1 MTTNAHYTFLSWY
14 RTGLA
19 TAIDS
24 TAPDMRG
31 EIEVVLTAKFGA
43 VEQAQ
48 PGQKVRLIGPGD
60 IIGLDARS
68 IVRTDPRPFTNDFE
82 PNYLAA
88 VEFFD
93 EDLPWRYAPQKP
105 NGERLLPWLAVVVLA
120 DGEYAVADQG
130 EGFPRALT
138 VRAELLPPA
147 AEAWAWAHT
156 ALNAETA
163 NPADPRATAALLANN
178 PAAGCARLLAAR
190 KLKPHLGYRAFLVPT
205 FEAGRLAGLRVAN
218 AGPGP
223 LAWGG
228 NGPVQLPIYFD
239 WDFRTGDEGDF
250 EQLVRRLQPMP
261 ASPLVGRRPMDMS
274 RPLPQIVTPPIANLH
289 EPPQPLLD
297 LEGALQVPKAKP
309 SAWEPGSKA
318 GFQSWLADFINIGE
332 DWTLGPGN
340 KLDAGDPRLPPGTK
354 LPIIL
359 PPSYGRWHA
368 NIDTLDAT
376 RADTRWLEEL
386 NLDPRQR
393 VAAAFGTL
401 VVQKNQEDFAA
412 RAWAQYGELFMAN
425 RTRARA
431 QFMAEMLTMAEA
443 KHLAP
448 LAAPALLAVTSATHA
463 RIVDASAAVAG
474 APRRTVRAMVSA
486 STLTQATLAPALRR
500 LLRPGGVVAKRLG
513 TRSGAPLTQL
523 IANVATRAVELAPA
537 WNAPEQRLSLTHQ
550 PAALG
555 ADRSLRLGDDF
566 GELEP
571 LIRRIVEL
579 LRKLSAR
586 HPVLGEIADFLEA
599 LLARGTKASAL
610 SPQDMVPATIEAVPA
625 RPDWL
630 PSFGEQRAPFVPRAE
645 DSAPA
650 LEQRAYSSAAWNFRQ
665 AALNATELFA
675 TPIEVA
681 PPRPILDVSQVAAQ
695 VRTALSPARTV
706 RERISA
712 LFRVPDTLKHAAY
725 DPLEP
730 IMAHPRY
737 DDASYQ
743 HLKRISQDHVVPNLA
758 SLVNNSITLL
768 ECNWRFIES
777 FLVGLNHEMARE
789 LLWRG
794 YPTDQRGTYFA
805 QFWDLRG
812 VPGAFDAQH
821 RIKPA
826 FNDIEPIH
834 GWKLHGQLTP
844 LGENRPEG
852 RVITSNVV
860 LAVRGDVFRRYP
872 NTEVYAL
879 RAANNPKPRQ
889 TDAFEHFLRH
899 ASAETQTTRKDPIL
913 SAQFEPDIQCF
924 GFDLDPDEARG
935 DVADPINK
943 PGWYFVLAQRFGE
956 PRFGLDDPPDNFANV
971 PLLPATKINDLS
983 WGHLVNRRADFDALG
998 PLALGGLIAPKDLA
1012 IDSPGGKARWPRADP
1027 GVGAADL
1034 ATILLQTPF
1043 RMYFHAN
1050 DMLATR

>member
-19 TAIDS
+19 TAIDA
-24 TAPDMRG
+24 TAADMRG
-31 EIEVVLTAKFGA
+31 EIEVVLTAKLGA

-68 IVRTDPRPFTNDFE
+68 VVRTDPRPFTNDFE

-105 NGERLLPWLAVVVLA
+105 NGERLLPWLALIALA

-130 EGFPRALT
+130 EGLPRALT

-156 ALNAETA
+156 ALNAEEA
-163 NPADPRATAALLANN
+163 NPADPKATAALLANN
-178 PAAGCARLLAAR
+178 PASGCARLLAAR
-190 KLKPHLGYRAFLVPT
+190 KLKANTGYRAFLVPT
-205 FEAGRLAGLRVAN
+205 FEAGRLAGLRAAS

-223 LAWGG
+223 LAWGTAG
-228 NGPVQLPIYFD
+228 AAQLPIYFD
-239 WDFRTGDEGDF
+239 WDFRTGPEGDF
-250 EQLVRRLQPMP
+250 ERLVRRLLPMP
-261 ASPLVGRRPMDMS
+261 ASPLVGRRPMDVS
-274 RPLPQIVTPPIANLH
+274 RPLPAIATPPIANLH
-289 EPPQPLLD
+289 EPPQALLD
-297 LEGALQVPKAKP
+297 LEGALQIPKAQP
-309 SAWEPGSKA
+309 SVWEPGSKA
-318 GFQSWLADFINIGE
+318 GFQSWLAGFVNISE
-332 DWTLGPGN
+332 AWTLGPGN
-340 KLDAGDPRLPPGTK
+340 QLDTSDPHLPPGTK

-368 NIDTLDAT
+368 NIDTLDPT
-376 RADTRWLEEL
+376 RADARWLEQA

-412 RAWAQYGELFMAN
+412 RAWAQYGELFKAN
-425 RTRARA
+425 RTRAHA
-431 QFMAEMLTMAEA
+431 QFMAELLTAAEA

-448 LAAPALLAVTSATHA
+448 LAAPALLTVTSATHT
-463 RIVDASAAVAG
+463 RIVDADVAPGGSQRTLRAA
-474 APRRTVRAMVSA
+474 VSA
-486 STLTQATLAPALRR
+486 SALPQAALGPALRR

-523 IANVATRAVELAPA
+523 IGQVATRAIELAPA

-566 GELEP
+566 DELAP
-571 LIRRIVEL
+571 LIGRIIEL
-579 LRKLSAR
+579 LRKLEPR
-586 HPVLGEIADFLEA
+586 HPVLGEIAGFLEA

-610 SPQDMVPATIEAVPA
+610 SAQDMVPASIAAVPA
-625 RPDWL
+625 RTDWL
-630 PSFGEQRAPFVPRAE
+630 PSFGGQRDAFVARPE
-645 DSAPA
+645 DLAPA
-650 LEQRAYSSAAWNFRQ
+650 PEQHAYSSAAWNFRQ
-665 AALNATELFA
+665 AALNATELLS
-675 TPIEVA
+675 VA
-681 PPRPILDVSQVAAQ
+681 IDVVPPRPALDVPKVAAQ
-695 VRTALSPARTV
+695 VRSALRPAATV

-712 LFRVPDTLKHAAY
+712 LFRVPDRLKHAAY

-743 HLKRISQDHVVPNLA
+743 QLKRISQDHVVPNLA

-777 FLVGLNHEMARE
+777 FLVGLNYEMARE

-821 RIKPA
+821 RIKPLY
-826 FNDIEPIH
+826 NDIAPIH
-834 GWKLHGQLTP
+834 GWKLNGQLTP
-844 LGENRPEG
+844 LGGNRPEG

-860 LAVRGDVFRRYP
+860 LVVRGDVFRRYP
-872 NTEVYAL
+872 NTEVYAV
-879 RAANNPKPRQ
+879 RAAANPKPRQ
-889 TDAFEHFLRH
+889 TDAFETFTRH
-899 ASAETQTTRKDPIL
+899 AAVETQVTRKDPIL

-935 DVADPINK
+935 DAADPLKK

-956 PRFGLDDPPDNFANV
+956 PRFGLDDPPESFAST
-971 PLLPATKINDLS
+971 PLPAVSAINDLS
-983 WGHLVNRRADFDALG
+983 WGHLVNRRTEFDALG
-998 PLALGGLIAPKDLA
+998 PLALPKLIAPKDLT
-1012 IDSPGGKARWPRADP
+1012 IDSPGGKARWPREDP
-1027 GVGAADL
+1027 NVGAADL

-1050 DMLATR
+1050 DMLGAP

>member
-1 MTTNAHYTFLSWY
+1 MDNAHYTFLSWY

-19 TAIDS
+19 TAIDT

-43 VEQAQ
+43 LEQAQ

-60 IIGLDARS
+60 IIGLDARA
-68 IVRTDPRPFTNDFE
+68 IVRTDPRPFTNEFE
-82 PNYLAA
+82 PNFLAA

-93 EDLPWRYAPQKP
+93 EDLPWRYSPKKP
-105 NGERLLPWLAVVVLA
+105 DGERLLPWLTLVVLA
-120 DGEYAVADQG
+120 DGEFAIADQG

-156 ALNAETA
+156 ALNAQTA
-163 NPADPRATAALLANN
+163 NPAAPQATAALLAGN
-178 PAAGCARLLAAR
+178 PVAGCARLLAAR
-190 KLKPHLGYRAFLVPT
+190 KLKSHVGYRAFLVPT
-205 FEAGRLAGLRVAN
+205 FEAGRVAGLRGAS
-218 AGPGP
+218 AGAGP
-223 LAWGG
+223 LAWGAAG
-228 NGPVQLPIYFD
+228 AVQLPIYFD

-250 EQLVRRLQPMP
+250 EQLVRRLLPLP
-261 ASPLVGRRPMDMS
+261 ASPLVGRRPMDVS
-274 RPLPQIVTPPIANLH
+274 RPLPAIVTPPISNTQ

-309 SAWEPGSKA
+309 SAWEQGSKA
-318 GFQSWLADFINIGE
+318 GFQPWLADFINIGE

-340 KLDAGDPRLPPGTK
+340 RLDASDPRLPPDTK

-368 NIDTLDAT
+368 NIDTLDAS
-376 RADTRWLEEL
+376 RAGARWLEQL

-412 RAWAQYGELFMAN
+412 RAWAQYGELFKAN

-431 QFMAEMLTMAEA
+431 QFMAELLTMAQA

-448 LAAPALLAVTSATHA
+448 LAAPALLALTSATHA
-463 RIVDASAAVAG
+463 RIVDAAAAG
-474 APRRTVRAMVSA
+474 AARRTLRAAVSA
-486 STLTQATLAPALRR
+486 SVLPQAALAPALRR
-500 LLRPGGVVAKRLG
+500 LLRPGGVMAKRLG

-523 IANVATRAVELAPA
+523 IAQVATRNVELAPA

-550 PAALG
+550 PASLG

-566 GELEP
+566 SELAP
-571 LIRRIVEL
+571 LIRRIIEL
-579 LRKLSAR
+579 LRQLSPR
-586 HPVLGEIADFLEA
+586 HPVLGEIADFLES
-599 LLARGTKASAL
+599 LLARGSRSPAL

-625 RPDWL
+625 RPDWV
-630 PSFGEQRAPFVPRAE
+630 PAFGDQRPPFVPRPE
-645 DSAPA
+645 DLAPA
-650 LEQRAYSSAAWNFRQ
+650 PEQRAYSSAAWNFRQ
-665 AALNATELFA
+665 AALNAAELLSIA
-675 TPIEVA
+675 IETA
-681 PPRPILDVSQVAAQ
+681 PPRPLLDVPAVAAQ
-695 VRTALSPARTV
+695 VRMALRPAATV
-706 RERISA
+706 RERIDA
-712 LFRVPDTLKHAAY
+712 LFRVPQALKQAAY

-737 DDASYQ
+737 DDATYL
-743 HLKRISQDHVVPNLA
+743 HLKRIAQDHVVPNLA
-758 SLVNNSITLL
+758 SLANNSITLL

-777 FLVGLNHEMARE
+777 FMVGLNHEMTRE
-789 LLWRG
+789 LMWRG

-812 VPGAFDAQH
+812 VPGALDAQQ

-826 FNDIEPIH
+826 FNDIAPIH
-834 GWKLHGQLTP
+834 GWRLNRQLTA

-852 RVITSNVV
+852 RMITSNVV
-860 LAVRGDVFRRYP
+860 LVVRGDVFRRYP
-872 NTEVYAL
+872 NTEVYAV
-879 RAANNPKPRQ
+879 RAAANPKPRQ
-889 TDAFEHFLRH
+889 KDAFETYLRH
-899 ASAETQTTRKDPIL
+899 AAAETQATRKDPIL
-913 SAQFEPDIQCF
+913 VAQFEPDIQCF

-935 DVADPINK
+935 DAADPLHK

-956 PRFGLDDPPDNFANV
+956 PRFGLDDPPDSFAEA
-971 PLLPATKINDLS
+971 PLPAVTAINDLT
-983 WGHLVNRRADFDALG
+983 WGHLVRRRAEFDALG
-998 PLALGGLIAPKDLA
+998 ALALGGLVAPKDLT
-1012 IDSPGGKARWPRADP
+1012 IDSPGGKARWPRGDAA
-1027 GVGAADL
+1027 VGAADL

-1043 RMYFHAN
+1043 RMYFHGN
-1050 DMLATR
+1050 DMLSP

>member
-1 MTTNAHYTFLSWY
+1 MTNAHYTFLSWY

-19 TAIDS
+19 TAIDN

-48 PGQKVRLIGPGD
+48 PGQKLRLIGPGD
-60 IIGLDARS
+60 IIGLDARA

-105 NGERLLPWLAVVVLA
+105 NGERLLPWLALVVLA
-120 DGEYAVADQG
+120 DGEYEFAADQG
-130 EGFPRALT
+130 KDLPRAIK
-138 VRAELLPPA
+138 VDAALLPPA

-156 ALNAETA
+156 ALNAERA
-163 NPADPRATAALLANN
+163 NPADPKATAALLANN

-190 KLKPHLGYRAFLVPT
+190 KLKANTGYRAFLVPT
-205 FEAGRLAGLRVAN
+205 FDVGRLAGLLDKTPRADSMAWGN
-218 AGPGP
+218 AGE
-223 LAWGG
+223 
-228 NGPVQLPIYFD
+228 VVLPFYFD
-239 WDFRTGDEGDF
+239 WGFRTSDDGDF
-250 EQLVRRLQPMP
+250 EKLVRRLLPMP
-261 ASPLVGRRPMDMS
+261 ASPLVGRRPMDVS
-274 RPLPQIVTPPIANLH
+274 RPLAQIVTPPIANTH

-297 LEGALQVPKAKP
+297 LEGALQVPKAQP
-309 SAWEPGSKA
+309 SAWEPGSKV

-332 DWTLGPGN
+332 DWTLGAGN
-340 KLDAGDPRLPPGTK
+340 RLDASDPRLPPGTK

-368 NIDTLDAT
+368 NIDTLDRS
-376 RADTRWLEEL
+376 RAGARWLEQL

-412 RAWAQYGELFMAN
+412 RAWAQYGELFKAN

-463 RIVDASAAVAG
+463 RIVDASVSAAG
-474 APRRTVRAMVSA
+474 ALQRTLRATVNASA
-486 STLTQATLAPALRR
+486 LPQATLAPALRR
-500 LLRPGGVVAKRLG
+500 LLRPGGVIAKRLG

-555 ADRSLRLGDDF
+555 IDRSLRLGDDF
-566 GELEP
+566 SELAP
-571 LIRRIVEL
+571 LIRRVIEL
-579 LRKLSAR
+579 LRRLSPR

-599 LLARGTKASAL
+599 LLARGTKSPAL
-610 SPQDMVPATIEAVPA
+610 SPQEMVPATIEAVPA

-630 PSFGEQRAPFVPRAE
+630 PSFGDQRAPFVPRDE
-645 DSAPA
+645 DRAPA
-650 LEQRAYSSAAWNFRQ
+650 PEQRAYSSAAWNFRQ
-665 AALNATELFA
+665 AALNATELLSIA
-675 TPIEVA
+675 IEVA
-681 PPRPILDVSQVAAQ
+681 PPRPVLDVPKVAAQ
-695 VRTALSPARTV
+695 VRSALRPADTV
-706 RERISA
+706 RERINA
-712 LFRVPDTLKHAAY
+712 LFRVPDPLKHAAY

-758 SLVNNSITLL
+758 SLTNNSITLL

-777 FLVGLNHEMARE
+777 FMVGLNHEMARE

-826 FNDIEPIH
+826 FNDIEPVH

-860 LAVRGDVFRRYP
+860 LVVRGDVFRRYP
-872 NTEVYAL
+872 NTEVYAV
-879 RAANNPKPRQ
+879 RAAPNPKPRQ
-889 TDAFEHFLRH
+889 QDAFETYLRH
-899 ASAETQTTRKDPIL
+899 AAAETQATRKDPIL

-935 DVADPINK
+935 DTADPLKK

-956 PRFGLDDPPDNFANV
+956 PRFGLDDPPDSFANV
-971 PLLPATKINDLS
+971 PLSAVSDLS
-983 WGHLVNRRADFDALG
+983 WGHLVKRRADFEALG

-1012 IDSPGGKARWPRADP
+1012 IDIKSPSVKARWPRGDVS
-1027 GVGAADL
+1027 VGAADL

-1050 DMLATR
+1050 DMLSPS

>member
-1 MTTNAHYTFLSWY
+1 MSNAHYTFLSWY

-19 TAIDS
+19 TAINS

-68 IVRTDPRPFTNDFE
+68 VVRTDPRPFTNDFE

-105 NGERLLPWLAVVVLA
+105 DGERLMPWLALIALA

-147 AEAWAWAHT
+147 SETWAWAHT

-190 KLKPHLGYRAFLVPT
+190 KLKPNTGYRAFLVPT
-205 FEAGRLAGLRVAN
+205 FEAGRLAGLRGAN
-218 AGPGP
+218 PGPGP
-223 LAWGG
+223 LAWSAAGAL
-228 NGPVQLPIYFD
+228 QLPIYFD
-239 WDFRTGDEGDF
+239 WGFRTGLEGDF

-261 ASPLVGRRPMDMS
+261 ASPLVGRRPMDVS
-274 RPLPQIVTPPIANLH
+274 RPLPAIATPPILNTH

-297 LEGALQVPKAKP
+297 LEGALQVPKAQP

-318 GFQSWLADFINIGE
+318 GFQPWLADFINIGE
-332 DWTLGPGN
+332 DWTLGAGN
-340 KLDAGDPRLPPGTK
+340 KLDATDPRLPPGTK

-368 NIDTLDAT
+368 NIDTLDPT
-376 RADTRWLEEL
+376 SADARWLEQL

-393 VAAAFGTL
+393 VAAAYGTL

-412 RAWAQYGELFMAN
+412 RAWAQYGELFKAN

-431 QFMAEMLTMAEA
+431 QFMAEMLTMAET

-448 LAAPALLAVTSATHA
+448 LAAPALLALTSATHA
-463 RIVDASAAVAG
+463 RIVDASVAIG
-474 APRRTVRAMVSA
+474 GPQRTLRATVSA
-486 STLTQATLAPALRR
+486 SALPPAALAPALRR
-500 LLRPGGVVAKRLG
+500 LLRPGGVIAKRLG

-523 IANVATRAVELAPA
+523 IANLATRAVELAPA

-566 GELEP
+566 EALAP
-571 LIRRIVEL
+571 LIRRIIEL
-579 LRKLSAR
+579 LRQLALR

-599 LLARGTKASAL
+599 LLARGAKSPAL
-610 SPQDMVPATIEAVPA
+610 SPQDMVPATIVAVPA

-630 PSFGEQRAPFVPRAE
+630 PRFSGQRDAFVARPE
-645 DSAPA
+645 DLAPA
-650 LEQRAYSSAAWNFRQ
+650 PEQRAYSSAAWNFRQ
-665 AALNATELFA
+665 AALNAAELMA
-675 TPIEVA
+675 IAIDVA
-681 PPRPILDVSQVAAQ
+681 SPRAVLDVPKLATQ
-695 VRTALSPARTV
+695 VRGALRPALTV
-706 RERISA
+706 RERIA
-712 LFRVPDTLKHAAY
+712 TLFRVPDALKHAAY
-725 DPLEP
+725 DPLER

-758 SLVNNSITLL
+758 SLTNNSITLL

-777 FLVGLNHEMARE
+777 FMVGLNHEMARE
-789 LLWRG
+789 LMWRG

-805 QFWDLRG
+805 QFWDLLG

-821 RIKPA
+821 RIKPV

-834 GWKLHGQLTP
+834 GWKLHRQLTP

-860 LAVRGDVFRRYP
+860 LVVRGDVFRRYP

-879 RAANNPKPRQ
+879 RAAANPKPRQ
-889 TDAFEHFLRH
+889 KDAFETYTRH
-899 ASAETQTTRKDPIL
+899 GAAETQATRKDPIL

-935 DVADPINK
+935 DAADPLHK

-956 PRFGLDDPPDNFANV
+956 PRFGLDDPPDSFANA
-971 PLLPATKINDLS
+971 PLPTVSAINDLS
-983 WGHLVNRRADFDALG
+983 WGHLVKRRADFDALG
-998 PLALGGLIAPKDLA
+998 PLALGSMIAPKDLT
-1012 IDSPGGKARWPRADP
+1012 IDSPGGKARWPRGDAS
-1027 GVGAADL
+1027 VGAADL

-1050 DMLATR
+1050 DMLGKP

>member
-19 TAIDS
+19 TAIDT

-31 EIEVVLTAKFGA
+31 EIEVVLTARFGA

-105 NGERLLPWLAVVVLA
+105 NGERLLPWLALVVLA

-205 FEAGRLAGLRVAN
+205 FEAGRLAGLRAAN

-223 LAWGG
+223 LAWGAQ
-228 NGPVQLPIYFD
+228 GPVQLPIYFD

-261 ASPLVGRRPMDMS
+261 ASPLVGRRPMDVS

-318 GFQSWLADFINIGE
+318 RFQPWLADFINI
-332 DWTLGPGN
+332 DDNWTLGPDN
-340 KLDAGDPRLPPGTK
+340 QLDASDPRLPPGTK

-368 NIDTLDAT
+368 NIATLDAT
-376 RADTRWLEEL
+376 RADTRWLEQL

-412 RAWAQYGELFMAN
+412 RAWAQYGELFKVN
-425 RTRARA
+425 RMRARA

-474 APRRTVRAMVSA
+474 APQRTVRAAVAA

-500 LLRPGGVVAKRLG
+500 LLRPGGAVARRLG
-513 TRSGAPLTQL
+513 TRSGAPLTRL
-523 IANVATRAVELAPA
+523 IADVATRAVELAPA

-555 ADRSLRLGDDF
+555 GDRSLRLGDDV

-579 LRKLSAR
+579 LRTLSAR

-630 PSFGEQRAPFVPRAE
+630 PSFAEQHGPFVPRAE

-650 LEQRAYSSAAWNFRQ
+650 PEHRAYSSAAWNFRQ
-665 AALNATELFA
+665 AALNATELLA

-681 PPRPILDVSQVAAQ
+681 PPRPALDVPQVAAQ
-695 VRTALSPARTV
+695 VRTALRPARTV
-706 RERISA
+706 RERIAA
-712 LFRVPDTLKHAAY
+712 LFSVPDALKHAAY

-730 IMAHPRY
+730 IMAHPHY
-737 DDASYQ
+737 DDGSYQ

-777 FLVGLNHEMARE
+777 FMVGLNHEMARE

-860 LAVRGDVFRRYP
+860 LVVRGDVFRRYP

-889 TDAFEHFLRH
+889 VDAFEKFVRH
-899 ASAETQTTRKDPIL
+899 ASAETQATRKDPIL

-956 PRFGLDDPPDNFANV
+956 PRFGLDDPPDNFADL
-971 PLLPATKINDLS
+971 PLPPATKISDLS
-983 WGHLVNRRADFDALG
+983 WGHLVNRRADIDALG

-1050 DMLATR
+1050 EMLAKP